1 MEIEWL
7 ENRHVRQ
14 MYDQTHNTDALRGKP
29 GDSNILRTDRE
40 LTKDFG
46 QKSGKI
52 KAGLGT

>member
-7 ENRHVRQ
+7 ENRHARQ
-14 MYDQTHNTDALRGKP
+14 MYDQTHNMDALRGKP

-52 KAGLGT
+52 KAGLGA